1 MTEPMTLALD
11 AMGGDHGPEV
21 VVPGAAL
28 ALSRHPELRF
38 ILAGDE
44 ARIGVCLSEHPDL
57 RSCARVVPTSLAI
70 GMHDK
75 PSQALRRGKG
85 SSMWLALE
93 AVKNGE
99 AQAAVSAGNTG
110 ALMALARLILRQM
123 PGIERPAI
131 AAQWPTIHRPSIVLD
146 VGSNIGASARQLIEF
161 ALMGAAMARARFQ
174 VERPTVGL
182 LNVGSEEIKGNE
194 EVKEAH
200 ARLKSGELGLSIDYR
215 GFVEGDQIGQGIV
228 DVVVVEGF
236 AGNIALKTAE
246 GTARQIGAYLR
257 DAMTSTWR
265 TKLGA
270 LLAKPGFLVLKEKMD
285 PRRVNGGPFLG
296 LNGIAIKSHGGTDA
310 YGFASAVNLSY
321 QMIASGLIERLSAD
335 IREFGA
341 KLDVIAPAAGQAG
354 GTGGSES
361 AGSRREAAAKPD
373 TGTHDNKTTAENQD
387 KEQSTR

>member
-1 MTEPMTLALD
+1 MLGPKTLALD

-21 VVPGAAL
+21 TVPGAAL
-28 ALSRHPELRF
+28 SLAEHPELRF

-44 ARIGVCLSEHPDL
+44 PQI
-57 RSCARVVPTSLAI
+57 ARVLAGHPELAGKSRILHTELAI
-70 GMHDK
+70 ASDEK

-93 AVKNGE
+93 AVKTGE

-110 ALMALARLILRQM
+110 ALMALSRLILRPM
-123 PGIERPAI
+123 PGIERPAL

-146 VGSNIGASARQLIEF
+146 VGSNIGASAQQLIIF
-161 ALMGAAMARARFQ
+161 ALMGAAMARAHFQ

-194 EVKEAH
+194 EVKAAH
-200 ARLKSGELGLSIDYR
+200 LRLKQGDLDLPFEYR
-215 GFVEGDQIGQGIV
+215 GFVEGNQIGQGVV

-246 GTARQIGAYLR
+246 GTARQIATYLR
-257 DAMTSTWR
+257 AAMTQSWR

-270 LLAKPGFLVLKEKMD
+270 WLAKDGFRELKDKID

-310 YGFASAVNLSY
+310 FGFASAVNLGY
-321 QMIASGLIERLSAD
+321 EMAANDFNARLAAD
-335 IREFGA
+335 LGAIVHKLEQDAARES
-341 KLDVIAPAAGQAG
+341 AAGNGGAG
-354 GTGGSES
+354 AAVAPGG
-361 AGSRREAAAKPD
+361 
-373 TGTHDNKTTAENQD
+373 
-387 KEQSTR
+387 EQSKERKSR